1 MSCSLSPGFQ
11 VHLDRRHTDDR
22 AYLDEPFKKPR
33 ALIPLSYGQTQE
45 RGQEKRFCVATPS

>member
-22 AYLDEPFKKPR
+22 AYLDEPFRKPR